1 MPEFSASKIINQRFH
16 VDNEEEDMNIGY
28 NMIIGRD
35 LMVKLGLITD
45 YKRKVLIWDE
55 VSVPMRSVYHTDSKP
70 TFSRAEIKQIMTQT
84 AEPIAT
90 QEATERIVRI
100 LNSKYE
106 KTDLDQVAAGAEELD
121 EHQQKKLLSLLKDF
135 EDLFDGTLGKWN
147 TDPIDIETKPDH
159 KPSSARYYPV
169 PKINKATFK
178 KELEH
183 LVEIGVLTPVQQSEY
198 GTPVFIIPK
207 KEGTVRFLTDYRR
220 INQGIVRKPYPIPR
234 ISETLQ
240 QMEGF
245 QYATALDLNMG
256 YYTIQL
262 SPCRLNVSNVN

>member
-1 MPEFSASKIINQRFH
+1 MLA
-16 VDNEEEDMNIGY
+16 ED
-28 NMIIGRD
+28 
-35 LMVKLGLITD
+35 
-45 YKRKVLIWDE
+45 
-55 VSVPMRSVYHTDSKP
+55 
-70 TFSRAEIKQIMTQT
+70 
-84 AEPIAT
+84 
-90 QEATERIVRI
+90 
-100 LNSKYE
+100 
-106 KTDLDQVAAGAEELD
+106 LD

-147 TDPIDIETKPDH
+147 TDPIDIETKPNH

-178 KELEH
+178 KELLR

-220 INQGIVRKPYPIPR
+220 INQGIVSKPYPIPR

-245 QYATALDLNMG
+245 QYATALDLNM
-256 YYTIQL
+256 
-262 SPCRLNVSNVN
+262 

>member
-1 MPEFSASKIINQRFH
+1 
-16 VDNEEEDMNIGY
+16 
-28 NMIIGRD
+28 
-35 LMVKLGLITD
+35 
-45 YKRKVLIWDE
+45 
-55 VSVPMRSVYHTDSKP
+55 
-70 TFSRAEIKQIMTQT
+70 MTQT

-90 QEATERIVRI
+90 QEATEQIVRI

-198 GTPVFIIPK
+198 GTPVLSYQRK
-207 KEGTVRFLTDYRR
+207 KVLFGSLLTIGESIKELFASHIRY
-220 INQGIVRKPYPIPR
+220 QGLAKHC
-234 ISETLQ
+234 SKWK
-240 QMEGF
+240 
-245 QYATALDLNMG
+245 DSNM
-256 YYTIQL
+256 QL
-262 SPCRLNVSNVN
+262 HLT